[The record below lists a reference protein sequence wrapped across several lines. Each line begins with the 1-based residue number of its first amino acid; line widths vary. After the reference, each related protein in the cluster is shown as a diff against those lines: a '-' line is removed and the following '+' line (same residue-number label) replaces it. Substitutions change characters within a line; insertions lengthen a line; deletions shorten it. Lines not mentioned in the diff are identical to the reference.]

1 MIRWEIKKITEFQ
14 SILFVGILFCIQI
27 GVLLFSC
34 IKPCEEG
41 YSAHDI
47 YKVSREVNPGTPLQQ
62 LQTFKDKAE
71 ELSERLKTSELT
83 ENELLEIF
91 SDYQMYQQI
100 IEEASM
106 GVEYGDYLEE
116 IKNQASRLQ
125 GASLLVKEDT
135 FTSRNIAALEKAYA
149 DLVPEALPWNPSEGI
164 ELLTDSKLTDFFLII
179 CMLLFS
185 FKLTVSERTGGQ
197 YRLLHTAANG
207 CRRTWTTKLAAYLI
221 AEICCI
227 ILFYLSAFVT
237 VRYFSG
243 IGTFGDP
250 IQSVHFFYQCPYRLT
265 IGQFLIIFGVTKAFV
280 LIAVSTVIYCIG
292 TGCKSMLSAAVCV
305 CACMS
310 GSLLLW
316 YAVERT
322 AWYEL
327 LKEINLAAP
336 VYTWHYFSNAVNLNV
351 AGYPVPTAAVGLI
364 FLLLISYLSLL
375 LSRRFWSHAHLPA
388 ITVPQKRIR
397 KRVGG
402 YSGLYFYEL
411 KKLLIK
417 NRGIGVIFVMVLM
430 LAAVPSPETFTRMQY
445 YYQKYAAEFS
455 GPLTAEKKQQLL
467 EEQDRIAET
476 ENALEELTRRL
487 KNQEISM
494 ETFQLMQAQISI
506 PVEQQLAFDMVQEQ
520 YTYLEKKEAENSHVV
535 FLDESGWKIL
545 YGDWGKHYRLMN
557 AVWIYVLGILLL
569 HSYWIMEK
577 TSYMEMLIRSAPDG
591 RKRISRAKNFAV
603 VISFQ
608 WIALIPWL
616 YRFFLVAKTYSL
628 PGFCSFEISSDSV
641 SVLNGTAGWC
651 PILVYHMLQFMAM
664 EAETLLCLSFMLY
677 VSRYLKNDVISICT
691 MSLVAA
697 VCFGV
702 SVLTDQ
708 APIATGRDSVTGNIC
723 ILCFAAAVGMFSA
736 IKNIRPERV

>member
-14 SILFVGILFCIQI
+14 SILFVGILLCIQT

-34 IKPCEEG
+34 MKPCEEG
-41 YSAHDI
+41 YSAHDL
-47 YKVSREVNPGTPLQQ
+47 YKASREVNPGTPLQQ
-62 LQTFKDKAE
+62 LQNFKDRAE
-71 ELSERLKTSELT
+71 ELSVRLTTSELT
-83 ENELLEIF
+83 ENDLLEIF
-91 SDYQMYQQI
+91 SEYQMYQQI

-106 GVEYGDYLEE
+106 GVEYGDYLED

-135 FTSRNIAALEKAYA
+135 FTSRNIASLEKAYA
-149 DLVPEALPWNPSEGI
+149 DLIPEALPWNPSEGL

-179 CMLLFS
+179 CMLLFA

-207 CRRTWTTKLAAYLI
+207 CRRTWTAKLAAYLI
-221 AEICCI
+221 AEIVCI
-227 ILFYLSAFVT
+227 LLFYLSAFVT
-237 VRYFSG
+237 VWYFSG
-243 IGTFGDP
+243 PGTFGDP

-265 IGQFLIIFGVTKAFV
+265 IGQFLILFGAAKAFV
-280 LIAVSTVIYCIG
+280 LIAVSTVVYCIG
-292 TGCKSMLSAAVCV
+292 TGCKSMFSAAVCV
-305 CACMS
+305 CACIA

-322 AWYEL
+322 AWYGF

-351 AGYPVPTAAVGLI
+351 VGYPVPTAAAGII
-364 FLLLISYLSLL
+364 FLLLISFLSLL
-375 LSRRFWSHAHLPA
+375 FSRRFWSQAYLPT

-397 KRVGG
+397 KKVGG
-402 YSGLYFYEL
+402 YSGLCLYEL

-417 NRGIGVIFVMVLM
+417 NRGIGVVFIMIL
-430 LAAVPSPETFTRMQY
+430 LLSAIPSPEIFTRMQY
-445 YYQKYAAEFS
+445 YYQKYAAEFF

-467 EEQDRIAET
+467 DEQDRIAEVDNT
-476 ENALEELTRRL
+476 LEVLARQLE
-487 KNQEISM
+487 NQEISM

-506 PVEQQLAFDMVQEQ
+506 PVEQRLAFDMVQEQ
-520 YTYLEKKEAENSHVV
+520 YTYLEQKEAENSHVV

-545 YGDWGKHYRLMN
+545 YGDWGKQYRLIN

-569 HSYWIMEK
+569 HNYWIMEK
-577 TSYMEMLIRSAPDG
+577 TSHMEMLIRSAPDG
-591 RKRISRAKNFAV
+591 RKRVSRAKNIAV

-616 YRFFLVAKTYSL
+616 YRFFLVANTYSL
-628 PGFCSFEISSDSV
+628 PGFCSFEISSDSI

-651 PILVYHMLQFMAM
+651 PLLVYHILQFMAM
-664 EAETLLCLSFMLY
+664 EAETLLCLCFMLY
-677 VSRYLKNDVISICT
+677 VSAYLKNEVISICT
-691 MSLVAA
+691 MSLVAV

-702 SVLTDQ
+702 SVLTGITPV
-708 APIATGRDSVTGNIC
+708 AAGRDSVVGNIC
-723 ILCFAAAVGMFSA
+723 ILCFAAAVGIISA
-736 IKNIRPERV
+736 IMNARPASV